1 MQRVKPGYVRI
12 MCTVEKRKLD
22 YLSDVW
28 SEEMIS
34 RVVTRSVTE
43 AYKRELNSDPAPNHY
58 DFTGDE

>member
-1 MQRVKPGYVRI
+1 

-28 SEEMIS
+28 SEEMVS

-43 AYKRELNSDPAPNHY
+43 AYKRELNSDPKPNHY